1 MRATARAR
9 EVLRAG
15 LKLLA
20 ANASPASRALWIAH
34 AAVLLAVVPQLVR
47 AQDSTD
53 MLSDRPALPREL
65 AEQALERYNR
75 SAALRATG
83 SLRVPADETVEGDV
97 AVLHGPL
104 EIAGRVLGSVV
115 VINGD
120 LTLSPGARVAGDIL
134 VVGGVIDGERGA
146 TVGGTVTRNPLPLR
160 YVRRGDRLALD
171 EDTRA
176 RTFLRDVRRSTS
188 RIRLTAGGYNRVEG
202 LPVIAGPVF
211 RQRTDW
217 GTVRAEALGILRSA
231 GEFAWSSDNVGHD
244 ARLEVRFG
252 GRSGIALGG
261 RSYDVVDG
269 FETWHLKSSEVALAS
284 FFFHR
289 DFRDY
294 FDRHGSRAYA
304 TLLMGPH
311 AEFELGYARERWG
324 GRTVADP
331 FTLFR
336 DADPWRSNPLAD
348 EGLFRI
354 ASAILT
360 IDTRNDVR
368 DPWTGWLLNAEFEHG
383 ESDAVRL
390 GPLTPLARAATP
402 GSVEALE
409 YARVFLDLRRYNRV
423 SPDGQLNFRVVV
435 GTSLGRDPLPVQ
447 RRLSLG
453 GAGTLPGFDFRRQR
467 GGDDVLTC
475 TEELS
480 GGDPDRALPVGQPAQ
495 CERIA
500 LAQVEYRGDLR
511 IGVGSVPSSGER
523 NDDRWHRFKI
533 QHVGQ
538 WVVFADAGRGWLVG
552 SGRVGQ
558 MQYRAAQLPAIGTF
572 RTDVGAGLDF
582 DVIGFFVAKSTSHP
596 DEPANVFVRLRH
608 RF

>member
-1 MRATARAR
+1 MRGTARAR

-15 LKLLA
+15 VRLRLL
-20 ANASPASRALWIAH
+20 NARSLRVLWIVG
-34 AAVLLAVVPQLVR
+34 AALLFAAVPQLVR
-47 AQDSTD
+47 SQDSTEL
-53 MLSDRPALPREL
+53 LSDRPALPREL
-65 AEQALERYNR
+65 AEEALERYNG

-83 SLRVPADETVEGDV
+83 SLSVPADETVEGDV

-104 EIAGRVLGSVV
+104 TIAGRVLGSVV

-120 LTLSPGARVAGDIL
+120 LVLSPGARVAGDIL
-134 VVGGVIDGERGA
+134 VVGGLIDGERGA

-160 YVRRGDRLALD
+160 YVRRDDRLVLD
-171 EDTRA
+171 DDTRA
-176 RTFLRDVRRSTS
+176 STFIRNVRRSTS

-211 RQRTDW
+211 RRRTNW
-217 GTVRAEALGILRSA
+217 GTIRAEALGILRSA
-231 GEFAWSSDNVGHD
+231 GEFAWSGANVGHD

-269 FETWHLKSSEVALAS
+269 FETWHLKGSEVALAS
-284 FFFHR
+284 FFLHR

-331 FTLFR
+331 FTLLR

-360 IDTRNDVR
+360 IDTRNDIR

-383 ESDAVRL
+383 ESDAARL
-390 GPLTPLARAATP
+390 GPLTPLARAATA

-409 YARVFLDLRRYNRV
+409 YARGFLDVRRYNRV

-435 GTSLGRDPLPVQ
+435 GTSLGNDPLPVQ

-453 GAGTLPGFDFRRQR
+453 GAGTLPGFDFRRQTD
-467 GGDDVLTC
+467 GDNVLTC
-475 TEELS
+475 TEELPEV
-480 GGDPDRALPVGQPAQ
+480 DPDRPLPVGRPAQ

-511 IGVGSVPSSGER
+511 IGLGGGPASGDR
-523 NDDRWHRFKI
+523 NDDRWRRFKI

-552 SGRVGQ
+552 PGRVGQ
-558 MQYRAAQLPAIGTF
+558 LQYRAGQLPGMSTF

-582 DVIGFFVAKSTSHP
+582 DMIGIYVAKSTSHP
-596 DEPANVFVRLRH
+596 DEPANFFVRLRH